1 MEFVNLDELGCAKTC
16 FVNTVSFFESC
27 DDLVDVEEFDYLVF
41 FKVILNVFKE
51 FFDSI
56 VFNQRSFVFQDFH
69 RKVFYCVLS

>member
-27 DDLVDVEEFDYLVF
+27 DDLVDVEELIIWC

-56 VFNQRSFVFQDFH
+56 VFNREVSFSKTSIARSLL
-69 RKVFYCVLS
+69 CLS